1 MIIKYF
7 EVNIFA
13 QKYTPYY
20 YYFALSD
27 LRTKLIKYKLKYNS
41 QNYRVGRN
49 LRDNL
54 VQFPMRPG
62 KVPASV
68 PHMSI

>member
-1 MIIKYF
+1 MIIKYS

-20 YYFALSD
+20 YFAPTD
-27 LRTKLIKYKLKYNS
+27 LRAKLIKYKLKYNS

-49 LRDNL
+49 LRDIL
-54 VQFPMRPG
+54 VQFLMRPG